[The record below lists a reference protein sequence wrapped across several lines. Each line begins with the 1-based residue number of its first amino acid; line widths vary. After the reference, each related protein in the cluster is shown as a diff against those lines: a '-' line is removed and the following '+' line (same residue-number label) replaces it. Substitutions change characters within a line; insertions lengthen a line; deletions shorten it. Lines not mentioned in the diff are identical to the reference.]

1 MLEFIQE
8 THNTLGRTH
17 LRKQVVNMKSHGIVG
32 GFFCHKKVT
41 LGYLLFFIQSEFFG
55 GYSL

>member
-8 THNTLGRTH
+8 THKSLGRTH

-32 GFFCHKKVT
+32 GIFKRLKAV
-41 LGYLLFFIQSEFFG
+41 SV
-55 GYSL
+55 